1 MALLGA
7 QLVITLIM
15 VSIIQKL
22 SPHFSLAK
30 WILCST
36 GLTRYLHPTDDELRK
51 LSGVPREKSKGKRD
65 KRNGHHQAG
74 DEKSSTFHIPRSLDI
89 QLETTP
95 ISSYDIVHLRFY
107 TEYQWL
113 VDFSLYAAI
122 VYTTSEI
129 YHFFFPL
136 KEEINL
142 SILWCFL
149 VVFFAFKLLASLTVQ
164 YFQSEESIGER
175 STCIVTGLA
184 YLLIAMIILIVPEHT
199 LEVGLDP
206 AYRSFNQSASSFLEE
221 QGLNSSGP
229 ASKIVVN
236 FFIACSCGIL
246 GALFTFPGL
255 RMARMHWD
263 SLKFCQDKLWLKLL
277 LNISFAMPFLLVILW
292 IKPISRDYLTVRI
305 FAGMDAPLLSTEAF
319 ETMRLTAVIVSVLL
333 RFLLMPVYLQ
343 AYLNIAHE
351 RVEEQKK
358 EAGRITN
365 VELQKKV
372 SSIFYYLCVVTLQ
385 YVAPIL
391 MCLFFALMYKTL
403 GDYTWGGLLKQSI
416 QLDECSA
423 DLEYEKSVLAA
434 LASDSKAVGETNEF
448 VAVAPESDQEV
459 EQNIFNTAQSFH
471 LSLQNLKSVFT
482 KDVYRGLFGFAT
494 WWSCFIWFAASSLGM
509 VYQSYFTKS

>member
-15 VSIIQKL
+15 VSVIQKL
-22 SPHFSLAK
+22 SPHFSLAR

-51 LSGVPREKSKGKRD
+51 LSGVPREKNKSKKD
-65 KRNGHHQAG
+65 KRNGHVEQ
-74 DEKSSTFHIPRSLDI
+74 EKTTTTFHVPRSLDI
-89 QLETTP
+89 ELETTN
-95 ISSYDIVHLRFY
+95 ISPFDIVHLRYY

-122 VYTTSEI
+122 VYSLSEA

-136 KEEINL
+136 KEEFNL
-142 SILWCFL
+142 SMVWCLL
-149 VVFFAFKLLASLTVQ
+149 VVFFAFKLLASLTIQ

-175 STCIVTGLA
+175 STCIVTGLV
-184 YLLIAMIILIVPEHT
+184 YLLIAMMILIVPETT
-199 LEVGLDP
+199 LEVGLDR
-206 AYRSFNQSASSFLEE
+206 AYTSFNESASNFLEA

-229 ASKIVVN
+229 ASNIVVK
-236 FFIACSCGIL
+236 FFIAVSCGIL

-263 SLKFCQDKLWLKLL
+263 SLKFCQDRVWLKFI
-277 LNISFAMPFLLVILW
+277 LNLSFAMPFLLVLLW
-292 IKPISRDYLTVRI
+292 IKPLTRDYLTVRV
-305 FAGMDAPLLSTEAF
+305 FSGMSAPILSAEAF
-319 ETMRLTAVIVSVLL
+319 ETIRLGAVVFAVLL
-333 RFLLMPVYLQ
+333 RFMLMPIYLQ
-343 AYLNIAHE
+343 AYLNLAYQ
-351 RVEEQKK
+351 RVEDQKK

-365 VELQKKV
+365 VDLQKKI

-391 MCLFFALMYKTL
+391 MCLFFTLMYKTL
-403 GDYTWGGLLKQSI
+403 GDYTWTGYLKEALP
-416 QLDECSA
+416 LDECSVEEEA
-423 DLEYEKSVLAA
+423 VQQTVAA
-434 LASDSKAVGETNEF
+434 ATSGTETAE
-448 VAVAPESDQEV
+448 EDEG
-459 EQNIFNTAQSFH
+459 NILSTAQTIQ
-471 LSLQNLKSVFT
+471 LSLQSLKAVFT

-494 WWSCFIWFAASSLGM
+494 WWSCFIWFAATSLGM

>member
-15 VSIIQKL
+15 VSVIQKL
-22 SPHFSLAK
+22 SPHFSLAR

-36 GLTRYLHPTDDELRK
+36 GLTRFLHPTDDELKK
-51 LSGVPREKSKGKRD
+51 LSGVPREKSKGKKD
-65 KRNGHHQAG
+65 KRNGHHHQLNG
-74 DEKSSTFHIPRSLDI
+74 EKASSFHIPRSLDI

-95 ISSYDIVHLRFY
+95 ICPYDVVHLRFY

-122 VYTTSEI
+122 VYTTSEV
-129 YHFFFPL
+129 YHYFFPL

-142 SILWCFL
+142 SMLWCLL

-164 YFQSEESIGER
+164 YFQSDESIGER

-184 YLLIAMIILIVPEHT
+184 YLVIAMMILIVPEHT
-199 LEVGLDP
+199 LEVGLDK
-206 AYRSFNQSASSFLEE
+206 AYHSFNESASSFLED

-229 ASKIVVN
+229 ASKIVVK
-236 FFIACSCGIL
+236 FFIAVSCGIL

-263 SLKFCQDKLWLKLL
+263 SLKFCQDRVCLKLM
-277 LNISFAMPFLLVILW
+277 LNVSFALPFLLVILW

-305 FAGMDAPLLSTEAF
+305 FSGMNAPLLSTEAF
-319 ETMRLTAVIVSVLL
+319 ETIRLIAVVVTVLL
-333 RFLLMPVYLQ
+333 RFILMPVYLQ
-343 AYLNIAHE
+343 AYLNLAHE

-365 VELQKKV
+365 IELQKKI

-391 MCLFFALMYKTL
+391 MCLFFAFMYKTL
-403 GDYTWGGLLKQSI
+403 GDFTWSGILKQSAMA
-416 QLDECSA
+416 DECSA

-434 LASDSKAVGETNEF
+434 MTTDNTIIETNDFATVTPQSE
-448 VAVAPESDQEV
+448 EELGS
-459 EQNIFNTAQSFH
+459 NILSTAQSFH
-471 LSLQNLKSVFT
+471 LSLQSLKSVFT
-482 KDVYRGLFGFAT
+482 KDVYRGIFGFAT
-494 WWSCFIWFAASSLGM
+494 WWSCFSWFAASSLGM

>member
-15 VSIIQKL
+15 VSVIQKL

-51 LSGVPREKSKGKRD
+51 LSGVPREKGKGKKD
-65 KRNGHHQAG
+65 KRNGHQANG
-74 DEKSSTFHIPRSLDI
+74 ERSSTFHIPRSLDI
-89 QLETTP
+89 RLDTLP
-95 ISSYDIVHLRFY
+95 ISPYDIVHLRFY

-113 VDFSLYAAI
+113 VDFSLYSAI
-122 VYTTSEI
+122 VYTVSE
-129 YHFFFPL
+129 Y
-136 KEEINL
+136 
-142 SILWCFL
+142 
-149 VVFFAFKLLASLTVQ
+149 FK
-164 YFQSEESIGER
+164 SEESIGER

-199 LEVGLDP
+199 LEVGLDK
-206 AYRSFNQSASSFLEE
+206 AYHSFNTSASSFLEG

-229 ASKIVVN
+229 ASKIVVK
-236 FFIACSCGIL
+236 FFIAVSCGIL

-263 SLKFCQDKLWLKLL
+263 SLRFCQDRLWLKLL
-277 LNISFAMPFLLVILW
+277 LNVSFAMPFLLVVLW
-292 IKPISRDYLTVRI
+292 IKPLARDYLTGRV
-305 FAGMDAPLLSTEAF
+305 FSGMSSPILSVEAF
-319 ETMRLTAVIVSVLL
+319 ETMRLGAVVFAVVL

-343 AYLNIAHE
+343 AYLNLAYD

-365 VELQKKV
+365 VELQKKI

-403 GDYTWGGLLKQSI
+403 GEYTWSGVLKESLP
-416 QLDECSA
+416 LDECSA
-423 DLEYEKSVLAA
+423 DLEYERAMLATV
-434 LASDSKAVGETNEF
+434 ASEPG
-448 VAVAPESDQEV
+448 VAVDALDFQDITPEGEGEQQVPV
-459 EQNIFNTAQSFH
+459 EDNILTTAQSFQ
-471 LSLQNLKSVFT
+471 LSLQSLKSVFS

>member
-15 VSIIQKL
+15 VSVIQKL

-51 LSGVPREKSKGKRD
+51 LSGVPREKSKGKKD
-65 KRNGHHQAG
+65 KRNGHHANG
-74 DEKSSTFHIPRSLDI
+74 EKSSTFHIPRSLDI
-89 QLETTP
+89 QLDSIP

-113 VDFSLYAAI
+113 VDFSLYSVI
-122 VYTTSEI
+122 VYITSEV

-142 SILWCFL
+142 SMLWCLL

-164 YFQSEESIGER
+164 YFKSEESIGER

-184 YLLIAMIILIVPEHT
+184 YLLIAMIILIVPEQT
-199 LEVGLDP
+199 LEVGLDK
-206 AYRSFNQSASSFLEE
+206 AYHSFNASASSFLEG

-229 ASKIVVN
+229 ASKIVVK
-236 FFIACSCGIL
+236 FFIAVSCGFL

-263 SLKFCQDKLWLKLL
+263 SLKFCKDRIWLKFF
-277 LNISFAMPFLLVILW
+277 LNVSFAMPFLLVLLW
-292 IKPISRDYLTVRI
+292 IKPLSRDYLTARV
-305 FAGMDAPLLSTEAF
+305 FSGMSSPILSTEAF
-319 ETMRLTAVIVSVLL
+319 ETMRLGAVVVAVVL
-333 RFLLMPVYLQ
+333 RFLLMPIYLQ
-343 AYLNIAHE
+343 AYLNLAYD
-351 RVEEQKK
+351 RVEDQKK

-365 VELQKKV
+365 VELQKKI

-403 GDYTWGGLLKQSI
+403 GEYTWDGVLKQSLP
-416 QLDECSA
+416 LDECSA
-423 DLEYEKSVLAA
+423 DLEYEKSILATIA
-434 LASDSKAVGETNEF
+434 RTKTI
-448 VAVAPESDQEV
+448 
-459 EQNIFNTAQSFH
+459 NILSTAQNFH
-471 LSLQNLKSVFT
+471 MSLQNLKQVFT
-482 KDVYRGLFGFAT
+482 KEVYRGLFGFAT

>member
-15 VSIIQKL
+15 VSVIQKL
-22 SPHFSLAK
+22 SPHFSLAR

-51 LSGVPREKSKGKRD
+51 LSGVPREKGKGGKRD
-65 KRNGHHQAG
+65 KNHRNGDAGNHHQQ
-74 DEKSSTFHIPRSLDI
+74 DKPSTFHVPRSLDI
-89 QLETTP
+89 QLETTG
-95 ISSYDIVHLRFY
+95 ISPYDVVHLRYY
-107 TEYQWL
+107 TEYQWM

-122 VYTTSEI
+122 VYVCSEA

-136 KEEINL
+136 KEEFNL
-142 SILWCFL
+142 SMLWCLL

-175 STCIVTGLA
+175 STCIVTGLV
-184 YLLIAMIILIVPEHT
+184 YLLIAMIVLIVPETT
-199 LEVGLDP
+199 LEVGLDR
-206 AYRSFNQSASSFLEE
+206 AYRSFNESASVFLEG

-229 ASKIVVN
+229 ASKIVVK
-236 FFIACSCGIL
+236 FFIAVSCGVL

-263 SLKFCQDKLWLKLL
+263 SLKFCQDRVWLKFL
-277 LNISFAMPFLLVILW
+277 LNLSFAMPFLLVLLW
-292 IKPISRDYLTVRI
+292 IKPLSRDYLTVRV
-305 FAGMDAPLLSTEAF
+305 FKGMSTPILSEEAF
-319 ETMRLTAVIVSVLL
+319 ETIRLGAVVFAVLL

-343 AYLNIAHE
+343 AYLNLAYHRI
-351 RVEEQKK
+351 EEQKK

-365 VELQKKV
+365 VDLQKKI

-391 MCLFFALMYKTL
+391 MCLYFTLMYKTL
-403 GDYTWGGLLKQSI
+403 GDYTWTGFLKEA
-416 QLDECSA
+416 LPVDECSA
-423 DLEYEKSVLAA
+423 DFQPTAA
-434 LASDSKAVGETNEF
+434 PPTEPSTDPSSDDA
-448 VAVAPESDQEV
+448 
-459 EQNIFNTAQSFH
+459 NILSTAQTIQ
-471 LSLQNLKSVFT
+471 LSLQSLKAVFT

-494 WWSCFIWFAASSLGM
+494 WWSCFIWFAATSLGM
-509 VYQSYFTKS
+509 VYQTYFTKS

>member
-15 VSIIQKL
+15 VSVIQKL

-51 LSGVPREKSKGKRD
+51 LSGVPRGKGKKD
-65 KRNGHHQAG
+65 KRNGQQQANG
-74 DEKSSTFHIPRSLDI
+74 DKSSTFHIPRSLDI
-89 QLETTP
+89 QLDTIP
-95 ISSYDIVHLRFY
+95 IASYDIVHLRFY

-113 VDFSLYAAI
+113 VDFSLYSAI
-122 VYTTSEI
+122 VYTISE
-129 YHFFFPL
+129 
-136 KEEINL
+136 
-142 SILWCFL
+142 
-149 VVFFAFKLLASLTVQ
+149 

-184 YLLIAMIILIVPEHT
+184 YLLIAMMILIVPEHT
-199 LEVGLDP
+199 LEVGLDK
-206 AYRSFNQSASSFLEE
+206 AYHSFNESASSFLEG

-229 ASKIVVN
+229 ASKIVVK
-236 FFIACSCGIL
+236 FFIAVSCGIL

-263 SLKFCQDKLWLKLL
+263 SLKFCKDRLWLKLV
-277 LNISFAMPFLLVILW
+277 LNVSFAMPFLLVILW
-292 IKPISRDYLTVRI
+292 VKPLARDYLTSRV
-305 FAGMDAPLLSTEAF
+305 FSGMTAPILSTEAF
-319 ETMRLTAVIVSVLL
+319 ETMRLAAVVIAVLL
-333 RFLLMPVYLQ
+333 RFMLMPIYLQ
-343 AYLNIAHE
+343 AYLNIAYE

-365 VELQKKV
+365 VELKKKIT
-372 SSIFYYLCVVTLQ
+372 SIFYYLCVVTLQ

-403 GDYTWGGLLKQSI
+403 GEYTWAGVLKESMP
-416 QLDECSA
+416 LDECSA
-423 DLEYEKSVLAA
+423 DLEYEKTVLATIA
-434 LASDSKAVGETNEF
+434 GERAPVVETAEFDGIAPEGEPTVAETNIL
-448 VAVAPESDQEV
+448 S
-459 EQNIFNTAQSFH
+459 TAQSFQ
-471 LSLQNLKSVFT
+471 LSMQSLKSVFT

>member
-15 VSIIQKL
+15 VSVIQKL

-51 LSGVPREKSKGKRD
+51 LSGVPREKSKSRKE
-65 KRNGHHQAG
+65 KHRNGHAEH
-74 DEKSSTFHIPRSLDI
+74 DKPTTFHVPRSLDV
-89 QLETTP
+89 QLETTEIAP
-95 ISSYDIVHLRFY
+95 YDIVHLRYY

-113 VDFSLYAAI
+113 VDFSLYTSI
-122 VYTTSEI
+122 VYIISEV
-129 YHFFFPL
+129 YQFFFPI
-136 KEEINL
+136 KEEFNL
-142 SILWCFL
+142 SMLWCLL

-175 STCIVTGLA
+175 STCIVTGLV
-184 YLLIAMIILIVPEHT
+184 YLLIAMIILIVPETT
-199 LEVGLDP
+199 LEVGLDR
-206 AYRSFNQSASSFLEE
+206 AYKSFNDSASVFLDA

-229 ASKIVVN
+229 ASKIVVK
-236 FFIACSCGIL
+236 FFIAVGCGIL

-263 SLKFCQDKLWLKLL
+263 SLKFCQDRIWLKFL
-277 LNISFAMPFLLVILW
+277 LNLSFAMPFLLVLLW
-292 IKPISRDYLTVRI
+292 IKPLSRDYLTGRV
-305 FAGMDAPLLSTEAF
+305 FSGMSAPLLSPESF
-319 ETMRLTAVIVSVLL
+319 ETIRLIAVIFAVVL

-343 AYLNIAHE
+343 AYLNLAYQRIE
-351 RVEEQKK
+351 DQKK

-365 VELQKKV
+365 VDFQKKI

-403 GDYTWGGLLKQSI
+403 GDYTWTGFLQEALP
-416 QLDECSA
+416 LDECSA
-423 DLEYEKSVLAA
+423 DLKTQRAMEAATVGAAHEKDFT
-434 LASDSKAVGETNEF
+434 SDEG
-448 VAVAPESDQEV
+448 
-459 EQNIFNTAQSFH
+459 NILSTAEAIQ
-471 LSLQNLKSVFT
+471 LSLQSLKAVFT
-482 KDVYRGLFGFAT
+482 KDVYRGLLGFAT
-494 WWSCFIWFAASSLGM
+494 WWCCFIWFAASSLGM

>member
-15 VSIIQKL
+15 VSVIQKL

-36 GLTRYLHPTDDELRK
+36 GLTRYLHPSDDELRK
-51 LSGVPREKSKGKRD
+51 LSGVPREKTKAKKD
-65 KRNGHHQAG
+65 KRNGQQANG
-74 DEKSSTFHIPRSLDI
+74 DKTGTFHVPRSLDI
-89 QLETTP
+89 QLDTIP
-95 ISSYDIVHLRFY
+95 IASYDIVHLRFY

-113 VDFSLYAAI
+113 VDFSLYSAI
-122 VYTTSEI
+122 VYTISEV

-142 SILWCFL
+142 SMLWCLL

-175 STCIVTGLA
+175 STCIVTGLV
-184 YLLIAMIILIVPEHT
+184 YLLIAMMILIVPEHT
-199 LEVGLDP
+199 LEVGLDK
-206 AYRSFNQSASSFLEE
+206 AYQSFNQSASSFLEG

-229 ASKIVVN
+229 ASKIVVK
-236 FFIACSCGIL
+236 FFIAVSCGIL

-263 SLKFCQDKLWLKLL
+263 SLKFCKDRVWLKLL
-277 LNISFAMPFLLVILW
+277 LNVSFAMPFLLVILW
-292 IKPISRDYLTVRI
+292 VKPLARDYLTSRV
-305 FAGMDAPLLSTEAF
+305 FSGMTAPILSTEAF
-319 ETMRLTAVIVSVLL
+319 ETMRLAAVVVAVVL

-343 AYLNIAHE
+343 AYLNLAYE

-365 VELQKKV
+365 VELKKKIT
-372 SSIFYYLCVVTLQ
+372 SIFYYLCVVTLQ

-403 GDYTWGGLLKQSI
+403 GEYTWSGVLKQSMP
-416 QLDECSA
+416 LDECSA
-423 DLEYEKSVLAA
+423 ELEYEQSLLATIE
-434 LASDSKAVGETNEF
+434 KATVETAEFAGVTPEGEPTT
-448 VAVAPESDQEV
+448 V
-459 EQNIFNTAQSFH
+459 EPNILTTAQSFQ
-471 LSLQNLKSVFT
+471 LSMQSLKSVFT